1 MFEDIINKEHLIF
14 KTKQIALNKLS
25 KDEIYNLMKNY
36 YEGMKI
42 KGLLEKYR
50 LDLKTNNIVSYF
62 PGYLTN
68 IVRYVPMK
76 KCQGY
81 MSAVFVSRA
90 NEEILTN

>member
-42 KGLLEKYR
+42 KDLLEKYR
-50 LDLKTNNIVSYF
+50 LDLKTNNI
-62 PGYLTN
+62 
-68 IVRYVPMK
+68 
-76 KCQGY
+76 
-81 MSAVFVSRA
+81 
-90 NEEILTN
+90 

>member
-42 KGLLEKYR
+42 KDLLEKYR
-50 LDLKTNNIVSYF
+50 LDLKTNNIVSY
-62 PGYLTN
+62 
-68 IVRYVPMK
+68 
-76 KCQGY
+76 
-81 MSAVFVSRA
+81 
-90 NEEILTN
+90 